1 MKLKTKSVLFQEL
14 AYVVVVAVLVT
25 LVVFYKE
32 LMTGLLILV
41 GCVTVSN
48 TVIPWIVEWVF
59 ARLGFKDDDTVDNKD
74 T

>member
-14 AYVVVVAVLVT
+14 AYVVVVAALVT

-59 ARLGFKDDDTVDNKD
+59 ARLGFTDDDTVDSKD

>member
-14 AYVVVVAVLVT
+14 AYVVVVAALVT

-59 ARLGFKDDDTVDNKD
+59 ARLGFNDDNTVDSKD

>member
-14 AYVVVVAVLVT
+14 AYVVVVAALVT

-59 ARLGFKDDDTVDNKD
+59 ARLGFKDDDTADSKD